1 LPLSERVQRSLAEKS
16 GGMTEADRLDALQQ
30 FNQLGIDLE
39 DING

>member
-1 LPLSERVQRSLAEKS
+1 
-16 GGMTEADRLDALQQ
+16 MTEADRLDALQQ